1 MTEEIVILA
10 ISALALYSLSK
21 AAFEQSHKRILL
33 SLFGILALRSAL
45 AILAIRLSCYHHQ
58 ISAVL
63 VADYGVRLL
72 DGVAIGL
79 FLAFWITGGWTTIW
93 SSLRKSPASHDQT

>member
-21 AAFEQSHKRILL
+21 AAFAQNHKRILM
-33 SLFGILALRSAL
+33 SLFGIFALRSAL
-45 AILAIRLSCYHHQ
+45 AILAIRLSCYHKQ
-58 ISAVL
+58 MSAVL
-63 VADYGVRLL
+63 ITDYGVRLL

-79 FLAFWITGGWTTIW
+79 FLAFWITGGWTTIR
-93 SSLRKSPASHDQT
+93 SSLKKSPAPHDHP